1 MIVTMLNLLPTAMLD
16 GGHVA
21 RSILGDKA
29 RMVLTFLSI
38 LMLVVTD
45 FWPMAILV
53 LFMSMY
59 KHPGPLDDVSPLS
72 TRRKLV
78 TVGLI
83 AVFVLC
89 SFLQYL
95 IYILMGVFGV

>member
-1 MIVTMLNLLPTAMLD
+1 MLD
-16 GGHVA
+16 GGHVS

-38 LMLVVTD
+38 LMLIAAD

-59 KHPGPLDDVSPLS
+59 RHPGPLDDVSPLS
-72 TRRKLV
+72 TNRKLWA
-78 TVGLI
+78 VGLV

-89 SFLQYL
+89 SFLQYFVYFFMQL
-95 IYILMGVFGV
+95 LSFL